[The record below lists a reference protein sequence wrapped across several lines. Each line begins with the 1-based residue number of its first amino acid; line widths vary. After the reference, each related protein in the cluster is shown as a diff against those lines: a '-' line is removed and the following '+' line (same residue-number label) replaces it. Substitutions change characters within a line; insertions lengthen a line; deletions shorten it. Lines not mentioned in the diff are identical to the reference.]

1 MTNDRGSAKRRTH
14 RAHRAR
20 ETRGFTLIEL
30 MTVIAIV
37 GILVAIA
44 LPSYHE
50 SVRKGRRG
58 QAKSD
63 LVELAQRA
71 ERYRTVNNT
80 YANFVANTWEEGVD
94 NQSPHDGDAI
104 YNIAR
109 DDADDTADGFVLT
122 ATPVAGTSQ
131 AGDRCGVLAIDQ
143 AGRKWHSTGDDAQCQ
158 FGETGSPP

>member
-1 MTNDRGSAKRRTH
+1 MTYDRGNAVRRVRRQTH
-14 RAHRAR
+14 AAHA
-20 ETRGFTLIEL
+20 RGFTLIEL

-71 ERYRTVNNT
+71 ERFRTVNNT
-80 YANFVANTWEEGVD
+80 YAGFEATWEDED
-94 NQSPHDGDAI
+94 HQSPRQGDAH
-104 YNIAR
+104 YTIAR
-109 DDADDTADGFVLT
+109 QDADTTAAGFVLT
-122 ATPVAGTSQ
+122 ATPVAGTGQ
-131 AGDRCGVLAIDQ
+131 ADDRCGVLTINQ
-143 AGRKWHSTGDDAQCQ
+143 AGLRWHSIGDNDQCQ
-158 FGETGSPP
+158 FGDTGP

>member
-1 MTNDRGSAKRRTH
+1 MTIDRGGDMRRIGR
-14 RAHRAR
+14 RAHHVPAV
-20 ETRGFTLIEL
+20 RGFTLIEL

-58 QAKSD
+58 QAKAD

-80 YANFVANTWEEGVD
+80 YAGFAATWGD
-94 NQSPHDGDAI
+94 NDDQSPREGDAI
-104 YNIAR
+104 YAIAR
-109 DDADDTADGFVLT
+109 QDADTTANGFVLT
-122 ATPVAGTSQ
+122 ATPEAGTSQ
-131 AGDRCGVLAIDQ
+131 ADDRCGVLTINQ
-143 AGRKWHSTGDDAQCQ
+143 AGLRWHSIGDDDQCQ
-158 FGETGSPP
+158 FGETGP

>member
-1 MTNDRGSAKRRTH
+1 MTYDRGEAVRRVRRQEH
-14 RAHRAR
+14 AAQA
-20 ETRGFTLIEL
+20 RGFTLIEL
-30 MTVIAIV
+30 MTVIAIL

-63 LVELAQRA
+63 LIELAQRA

-80 YANFVANTWEEGVD
+80 YAGFEATWGAEDV
-94 NQSPHDGDAI
+94 QSPRQGDAI
-104 YNIAR
+104 YTIDR
-109 DDADDTADGFVLT
+109 EDADTNDAGFVLT

-131 AGDRCGVLAIDQ
+131 ADDRCGVLAINQ
-143 AGRKWHSTGDDAQCQ
+143 AGLKWHSTGDDDQCQ
-158 FGETGSPP
+158 FGATGAPP

>member
-1 MTNDRGSAKRRTH
+1 MTYDRGNRMRQVPR
-14 RAHRAR
+14 RAHPASHA
-20 ETRGFTLIEL
+20 RGFTLIEL

-80 YANFVANTWEEGVD
+80 YAGFEATWGEND
-94 NQSPHDGDAI
+94 DQSPRDGDAI
-104 YNIAR
+104 YSIER
-109 DDADDTADGFVLT
+109 DDPDDTAAGFVLT
-122 ATPVAGTSQ
+122 ATPEAGTSQ
-131 AGDRCGVLAIDQ
+131 ADDHCGVLAIDQ
-143 AGRKWHSTGDDAQCQ
+143 AGRKWHSIGDDAQCQ

>member
-1 MTNDRGSAKRRTH
+1 MRKQ
-14 RAHRAR
+14 AHR
-20 ETRGFTLIEL
+20 TLQVQGFTLIEL

-71 ERYRTVNNT
+71 ERFRTVNNT
-80 YANFVANTWEEGVD
+80 YAGFEATWEDEDV
-94 NQSPHDGDAI
+94 QSPRQGDAI
-104 YNIAR
+104 YTIDR
-109 DDADDTADGFVLT
+109 EDADTNDAGFVLT
-122 ATPVAGTSQ
+122 ATPEADTSQ
-131 AGDRCGVLAIDQ
+131 ADDHCGVLAIDQ
-143 AGRKWHSTGDDAQCQ
+143 AGRKWHSIGDDAQCQ